1 MDASTIIAPE
11 TTQEQEMEEAFARL
25 IMQIDE
31 IREQIKADDAS
42 IRQSKAEYA
51 ILKAES
57 QILRTQTEKILANVW
72 SIL

>member
-1 MDASTIIAPE
+1 MDSTMTAPE
-11 TTQEQEMEEAFARL
+11 AKDLENAFAHL

-57 QILRTQTEKILANVW
+57 QILRAQTEKILANAW